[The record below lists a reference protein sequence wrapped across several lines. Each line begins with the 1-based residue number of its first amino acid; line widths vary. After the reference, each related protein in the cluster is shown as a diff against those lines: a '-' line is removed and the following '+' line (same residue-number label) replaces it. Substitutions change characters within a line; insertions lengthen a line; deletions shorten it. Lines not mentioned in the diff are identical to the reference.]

1 MSAVTDDQIIA
12 MFGRS
17 ELFTAKGQVTG
28 SNLLEILT
36 EVESTHRTNVAEI
49 DYLYRYMRGLQP
61 ILNRE
66 KEVRPEI
73 CNKIVENHALEIVS
87 FKTGYEFGEPIQYVR
102 RGEREGTAEKIDKLN
117 LYMNSINKH
126 KADKQLAEW
135 AHIGGYGF
143 RLTLPNQ
150 KKGDVP
156 IESYV
161 IDPRTA
167 GIIKSNGFR
176 RQPLLGFIEVTEE
189 DGSLVKFCY
198 TETMYY
204 EVVNNASIR
213 VAQPHTIGF
222 IPLTEYTANSSRLGA
237 FEVVLGMLDG
247 LNLMTSNRLDGI
259 EQFVQSFMKF
269 IDCDITADDFE
280 NLRAM
285 GAIKIKSGGD
295 INRQAIV
302 DIITSELNQ
311 QQAQIAKDDLYQM
324 VLTICGMPDRQGS
337 NRTTGD
343 TGAAVILRDGWGVA
357 EAKARETELM
367 FKASE
372 REFLKIV
379 LRIGNELDNLGLEI
393 NDIDVKF
400 TRNKTDNLLVKTQG
414 MQNLLEAGVAPRIS
428 IATTGLFSD
437 PEQVFQE
444 SEPYLKKWEFKE
456 ATVTPANN
464 KPNNPEGGIE

>member
-1 MSAVTDDQIIA
+1 MSVVVDGQIIA
-12 MFGRS
+12 QFGRA
-17 ELFTAKGQVTG
+17 ELFTTKQTVTD
-28 SNLLEILT
+28 NNVLEILAD
-36 EVESTHRTNVAEI
+36 VESTHRTNVSEI
-49 DYLYRYMRGLQP
+49 DYLYKYMRGYQP
-61 ILNRE
+61 ILSRT

-73 CNKIVENHALEIVS
+73 CNRIVENHALEIVS

-102 RGEREGTAEKIDKLN
+102 RGEREGTAVKIDKLN
-117 LYMNSINKH
+117 QYMNAINKH
-126 KADKQLAEW
+126 KADKELAEW
-135 AHIGGYGF
+135 AHIGGNAY
-143 RLTLPNQ
+143 RLTLPKANN
-150 KKGDVP
+150 DTP

-167 GIIKSNGFR
+167 GIVKSNGFR

-189 DGSLVKFCY
+189 DGSLIKYCY
-198 TETMYY
+198 SVDRYY
-204 EVVNNASIR
+204 EIVNNRQIR
-213 VAQPHTIGF
+213 VSKPHTIGH
-222 IPLTEYTANSSRLGA
+222 IPLIEYIANSSRLGA
-237 FEVVLGMLDG
+237 FEVVLGMLDA

-269 IDCDITADDFE
+269 IDCDITSDDFE

-285 GAIKIKSGGD
+285 GALKIKSGGD
-295 INRQAIV
+295 IGRQAIV

-311 QQAQIAKDDLYQM
+311 QQAQIAKDDMYQM
-324 VLTICGMPDRQGS
+324 ILTICGMPDRQGS

-393 NDIDVKF
+393 TDIDVKF

-414 MQNLLEAGVAPRIS
+414 MQNLLEAGIAPRIS

-437 PEQVFQE
+437 PEQVYQE
-444 SEPYLKKWEFKE
+444 SEPFLKKWEFME
-456 ATVTPANN
+456 AEITPANN